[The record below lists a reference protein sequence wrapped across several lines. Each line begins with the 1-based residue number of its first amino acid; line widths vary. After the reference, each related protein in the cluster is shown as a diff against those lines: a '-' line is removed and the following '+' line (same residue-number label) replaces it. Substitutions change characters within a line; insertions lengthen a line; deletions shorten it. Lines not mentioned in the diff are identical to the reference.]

1 MSQGFR
7 ALRSEKTEQ
16 GFITTLVDTDISALP
31 AGDVLI
37 RVEWSSLNYKDA
49 LSACGK
55 PGVTRQYPHTPGI
68 DAAGVVVEASDG
80 PWKAGDRVIVTGYDL
95 GMNTSGGYG
104 QFIRVPADWAVKL
117 PDSMDLRYAMLLG
130 TAGMTAAL
138 CVESLLD
145 TGLSPD
151 QGEVLV
157 TGASGGVGAVA
168 VALLAKLGFTVI
180 AGSGKADAIDWLK
193 ALGAAD
199 VIGREAL
206 SAGTEK
212 PLLKPRWAG
221 VIDTVGGDIL
231 VNALKTLKYGASA
244 ACCGMAGS
252 AQLNGTVFPFILRG
266 INLLG
271 VDSVELPLDIKQ
283 QVWDVLADEWR
294 LEQPER
300 LLAAEVSLAELPAW
314 FPRILAGE
322 VRGRVLVRVAD

>member
-1 MSQGFR
+1 MNQGFR
-7 ALRSEKTEQ
+7 ALRSEKTGQ
-16 GFITTLVDTDISALP
+16 GFSTELVNTDVSALP

-37 RVEWSSLNYKDA
+37 QAQWSSLNYKDA

-68 DAAGVVVEASDG
+68 DAAGVVVSASDG

-104 QFIRVPADWAVKL
+104 QFIRVPADWVVKL
-117 PDSMDLRYAMLLG
+117 PENMDLRYAMLLG

-168 VALLAKLGFTVI
+168 VALLVKLGFTVV
-180 AGSGKADAIDWLK
+180 AGSGKADAVDWLK
-193 ALGAAD
+193 SLGAAD

-231 VNALKTLKYGASA
+231 VNALKALKYGASA

-252 AQLNGTVFPFILRG
+252 AQINGTVFPFILRG

-294 LEQPER
+294 LDQPER
-300 LLAAEVSLAELPAW
+300 LLAAEVSLAELPVW

>member
-1 MSQGFR
+1 MNQGFR
-7 ALRSEKTEQ
+7 ALRSEKTGQ
-16 GFITTLVDTDISALP
+16 GFSTELVNTDVSALP

-37 RVEWSSLNYKDA
+37 QVQWSSLNYKDA

-68 DAAGVVVEASDG
+68 DAAGVVVSASDG

-104 QFIRVPADWAVKL
+104 QFIRVPADWVVKL
-117 PDSMDLRYAMLLG
+117 PENMDLRYAMLLG

-168 VALLAKLGFTVI
+168 VALLVKLGFTVV
-180 AGSGKADAIDWLK
+180 AGSGKADAVDWLK
-193 ALGAAD
+193 SLGAAD

-231 VNALKTLKYGASA
+231 VNALKALKYGASA

-252 AQLNGTVFPFILRG
+252 AQINGTVFPFILRG

-294 LEQPER
+294 LDQPER
-300 LLAAEVSLAELPAW
+300 LLAAEVSLAELPVW